1 MSVGGAHSMH
11 TNDMLVKRRS
21 TAMNGARTR
30 IRPTALLR
38 HWVVQ
43 LVEFDDALEIVC
55 PRRHTGPNVA
65 RDTEEMHRALQ
76 LARALVA
83 VRESGVIV
91 AVWLG
96 SKLLSVESIWS
107 TSNPL
112 TSSRF
117 ESVCLWH

>member
-11 TNDMLVKRRS
+11 TNDMSVKRQS
-21 TAMNGARTR
+21 TAMNCARTR

-38 HWVVQ
+38 HWIVQ
-43 LVEFDDALEIVC
+43 LVKFDDALQIVC

-83 VRESGVIV
+83 VRESGVIM
-91 AVWLG
+91 AVWEND
-96 SKLLSVESIWS
+96 KYI
-107 TSNPL
+107 T
-112 TSSRF
+112 T
-117 ESVCLWH
+117 